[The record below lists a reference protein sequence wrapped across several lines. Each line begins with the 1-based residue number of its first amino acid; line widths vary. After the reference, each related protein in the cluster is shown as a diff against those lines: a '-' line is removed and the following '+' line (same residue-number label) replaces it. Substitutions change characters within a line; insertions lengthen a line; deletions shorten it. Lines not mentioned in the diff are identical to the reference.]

1 MSAGSGV
8 RGAPLGVYTRT
19 ASGASAAGRVR
30 FSTHSTSSRRPEKA
44 SRSCSALRRS
54 LIVRLRALGGLVAAS
69 RSNRRLAWGSSGML
83 LKEGGPQRA
92 PASARSQRE
101 RGAHRARPAR
111 GLQTVD
117 AEQRDGQP
125 VHAKGD
131 AAGVRGGTG
140 FVLQAPDHAE
150 LVAMVVEAHAG
161 GRLRASVVR
170 DQQLEL
176 Q

>member
-1 MSAGSGV
+1 MSAGRGL
-8 RGAPLGVYTRT
+8 RGAPVGVYTRT
-19 ASGASAAGRVR
+19 GSGACAAGRVR
-30 FSTHSTSSRRPEKA
+30 FSTYATSSCRPAKA
-44 SRSCSALRRS
+44 SSCCSALRRAP
-54 LIVRLRALGGLVAAS
+54 IVRLRALGGLVAAS

-83 LKEGGPQRA
+83 LRA
-92 PASARSQRE
+92 RGRAARARSQRK

-111 GLQTVD
+111 ELEPVD
-117 AEQRDGQP
+117 AEQRDGEA

-140 FVLQAPDHAE
+140 LVLQAPDHAE

-161 GRLRASVVR
+161 GGLRAGVVR